1 MKTLVSTALIG
12 LALVASTAPA
22 ALAEDENN
30 VSSGYTLAGAPLGL
44 HGSDPVA
51 LIQTGIRL
59 DGSAEYAAVHEGV
72 AYYFANQAN
81 LRTFRRNPEQYI
93 PAYGGF
99 CALGVSLGKK
109 LDGDPRFSAV
119 RDGQLYVFVNEEI
132 LRNFLGDEAGTL
144 ARAERNW
151 TEIEHTAASEL

>member
-12 LALVASTAPA
+12 LVLVAFTAPA

-30 VSSGYTLAGAPLGL
+30 VSTGYTLAGAPLGL

-51 LIQTGIRL
+51 LIETGIRL
-59 DGSAEYAAVHEGV
+59 DGTAEFAAVHEGV
-72 AYYFANQAN
+72 AYYFASRAN

-99 CALGVSLGKK
+99 CAVGVALGKK

-132 LRNFLGDEAGTL
+132 LRNFLNDEAGTL
-144 ARAERNW
+144 ASAERNW
-151 TEIEHTAASEL
+151 TEIEHTAASDL

>member
-12 LALVASTAPA
+12 LALVATTAPL

-59 DGSAEYAAVHEGV
+59 DGSAQFAHVQDGV
-72 AYYFANQAN
+72 AYYFASQAN

-93 PAYGGF
+93 PQYGGF
-99 CALGVSLGKK
+99 CALGVALGKK

-119 RDGQLYVFVNEEI
+119 RDGKLYVFVNEEI

>member
-12 LALVASTAPA
+12 LALVSTTAPI

-59 DGSAEYAAVHEGV
+59 DGSAQFAYVHEGV
-72 AYYFANQAN
+72 AYYFASQAN

-93 PAYGGF
+93 PQYGGF
-99 CALGVSLGKK
+99 CALGVALGKK

-119 RDGQLYVFVNEEI
+119 RDGKLYVFVNEEI

>member
-1 MKTLVSTALIG
+1 MKTLISTALIG
-12 LALVASTAPA
+12 LVLVAFTAPA

-30 VSSGYTLAGAPLGL
+30 VSTGYTLAGAPLGL

-51 LIQTGIRL
+51 LIETGIRL
-59 DGSAEYAAVHEGV
+59 DGTAEFAAVHEGV
-72 AYYFANQAN
+72 AYYFASRAN

-99 CALGVSLGKK
+99 CAVGVALGKK

-132 LRNFLGDEAGTL
+132 LRNFLNDEAGTL
-144 ARAERNW
+144 ASAERNW
-151 TEIEHTAASEL
+151 TEIEHTAASDL

>member
-12 LALVASTAPA
+12 LALVATTAPL

-59 DGSAEYAAVHEGV
+59 DGSAQFAHVHDGV
-72 AYYFANQAN
+72 AYYFASQAN

-93 PAYGGF
+93 PQYGGF
-99 CALGVSLGKK
+99 CALGVALGKK

-119 RDGQLYVFVNEEI
+119 RDGKLYVFVNEEI

>member
-1 MKTLVSTALIG
+1 MKTLISTSLIG
-12 LALVASTAPA
+12 LALIASTAPV

-30 VSSGYTLAGAPLGL
+30 VTSGYTLAGAPLGL

-51 LIQTGIRL
+51 LIETGIRL
-59 DGSAEYAAVHEGV
+59 DGNAEFAHVHEGV
-72 AYYFANQAN
+72 AYYFASRDNM
-81 LRTFRRNPEQYI
+81 RTFRRNPEQYI

-119 RDGQLYVFVNEEI
+119 RDGKLYVFVNEQI
-132 LRNFLGDEAGTL
+132 LRNFLNDEAGTL
-144 ARAERNW
+144 SRAETQW
-151 TEIEHTAASEL
+151 ADIEHTAASEL

>member
-12 LALVASTAPA
+12 LALVATTAPL

-59 DGSAEYAAVHEGV
+59 DGSAQFAHVHDGV
-72 AYYFANQAN
+72 AYYFASQAN
-81 LRTFRRNPEQYI
+81 LRTFRRNPEQYT
-93 PAYGGF
+93 PQYGGF
-99 CALGVSLGKK
+99 CALGVALGKK
-109 LDGDPRFSAV
+109 LDGDPRFSAI
-119 RDGQLYVFVNEEI
+119 RDGKLYVFVNEEI

>member
-1 MKTLVSTALIG
+1 MKTLISTTLIG
-12 LALVASTAPA
+12 IALVATTAPI

-30 VSSGYTLAGAPLGL
+30 VTSGYTLAGAPLGL

-51 LIQTGIRL
+51 LIETGIRL
-59 DGSAEYAAVHEGV
+59 DGSAEFAHVHEGV
-72 AYYFANQAN
+72 AYYFNTRAN
-81 LRTFRRNPEQYI
+81 LRTFRRNPDAYI

-99 CALGVSLGKK
+99 CALGVALGKK

-132 LRNFLGDEAGTL
+132 LRNFLNDEAGTL
-144 ARAERNW
+144 ARAETNW
-151 TEIEHTAASEL
+151 TQIEHTAASEL

>member
-1 MKTLVSTALIG
+1 
-12 LALVASTAPA
+12 
-22 ALAEDENN
+22 
-30 VSSGYTLAGAPLGL
+30 
-44 HGSDPVA
+44 
-51 LIQTGIRL
+51 
-59 DGSAEYAAVHEGV
+59 VHDGV
-72 AYYFANQAN
+72 AYYFASQAN

-99 CALGVSLGKK
+99 CALGVALGKK

-132 LRNFLGDEAGTL
+132 LRNFLNDEAGTL

-151 TEIEHTAASEL
+151 TEIEHTAASDL

>member
-1 MKTLVSTALIG
+1 MRKALF
-12 LALVASTAPA
+12 LAA
-22 ALAEDENN
+22 ALAA
-30 VSSGYTLAGAPLGL
+30 AGAVLPADAAWAE
-44 HGSDPVA
+44 DP
-51 LIQTGIRL
+51 IYTGRF
-59 DGSAEYAAVHEGV
+59 SNTAVGGYDAV
-72 AYYFANQAN
+72 AYHTEGQAIRGEREFSTEWRGAEFRFASQAN

-99 CALGVSLGKK
+99 CALGVALGKK

-132 LRNFLGDEAGTL
+132 LRNFLNDEAGTL

-151 TEIEHTAASEL
+151 TEIEHTAASDL